1 LAGAL
6 TLEQASARYRLAVP
20 LLETWLAGAPVL
32 RADPRREARVTGGL
46 RIPATLEALPAWD
59 RRQGSRLALPAS
71 NDLGGID
78 FVVVTDIGS
87 RGARLVTPV
96 PLPVG
101 CEIRLKLPLLEPV
114 HGSLVWVSSRLAGCE
129 FLEPLILR
137 SFAC

>member
-1 LAGAL
+1 
-6 TLEQASARYRLAVP
+6 
-20 LLETWLAGAPVL
+20 
-32 RADPRREARVTGGL
+32 VTGGL

-96 PLPVG
+96 PLAVG

-129 FLEPLILR
+129 FLEPLHPAILR
-137 SFAC
+137 VLIAMASADPRRWRVRMTGESSLPG

>member
-1 LAGAL
+1 M
-6 TLEQASARYRLAVP
+6 
-20 LLETWLAGAPVL
+20 
-32 RADPRREARVTGGL
+32 TGGL

-101 CEIRLKLPLLEPV
+101 CEVRLKLPLLEPV

-129 FLEPLILR
+129 FLEPLHPAILR
-137 SFAC
+137 VLIATASSDPRRWRVRMTGESSLPG